1 MFFGKS
7 KKRKSNVVGTPE
19 YNEYEEQDNRQDIYD
34 LQERMKKYGFE
45 GGPGTN
51 KDRWIYGDNVF
62 DFDRPFGGAQEAWTI
77 SEDNY
82 NKLKDLLDKLDSEKD
97 ADVAQEAAL
106 SVADKQK
113 LFDELQQQYNNYKKF
128 LSSIKDTKNIPIDTA
143 NNILMSYES
152 MLDTLTDEISKGDTQ
167 DINEANNLI
176 SKYQGTQDALKDM
189 KLQLD
194 VGNEEDAKNQTVNN
208 IVKGLKFGQYDK

>member
-34 LQERMKKYGFE
+34 LQERMKKHGFE

-77 SEDNY
+77 SEDKY
-82 NKLKDLLDKLDSEKD
+82 NKLKELLDILDSEED
-97 ADVAQEAAL
+97 ADVAQE
-106 SVADKQK
+106 V
-113 LFDELQQQYNNYKKF
+113 
-128 LSSIKDTKNIPIDTA
+128 
-143 NNILMSYES
+143 
-152 MLDTLTDEISKGDTQ
+152 
-167 DINEANNLI
+167 
-176 SKYQGTQDALKDM
+176 LKDM
-189 KLQLD
+189 KQQLD